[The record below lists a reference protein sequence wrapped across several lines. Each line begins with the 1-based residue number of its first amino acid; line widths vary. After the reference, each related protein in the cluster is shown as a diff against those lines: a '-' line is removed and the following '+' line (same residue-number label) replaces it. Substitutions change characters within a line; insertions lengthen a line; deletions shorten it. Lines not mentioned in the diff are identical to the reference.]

1 MFNDILKGFKELTSK
16 TALKTIGQSVGAVLV
31 SKNLP
36 GVIQYGANKL
46 AGQNIDLS
54 GPIPALS
61 SAVLVSS
68 YCYGKGWKTAGT
80 TTLAYA
86 SAELIIPHWNK
97 ALAGAIDQPLVLPV
111 SSGISAGVSNY
122 VDGVSDGME
131 TVSFPGADGQTV
143 TRQLESVNQGD
154 MGQDGLI
161 RTLKPPGLSNYVG
174 GDSLNDFVGAD
185 SLSDFVDSPSLRDR
199 LIPNMGRS
207 EFDALGMQFN

>member
-1 MFNDILKGFKELTSK
+1 MFNDIIKGFKELTSQ

-36 GVIQYGANKL
+36 GVIQYSANKL

-68 YCYGKGWKTAGT
+68 YCFGKGWKTAGT

-86 SAELIIPHWNK
+86 GAELVIPHWNK

-111 SSGISAGVSNY
+111 TSGVSAGVSNYVNGVSNY

-131 TVSFPGADGQTV
+131 TVSFPGADGEIV
-143 TRQLESVNQGD
+143 TKQLESVNPSG
-154 MGQDGLI
+154 M
-161 RTLKPPGLSNYVG
+161 S
-174 GDSLNDFVGAD
+174 DFVSRPG
-185 SLSDFVDSPSLRDR
+185 LSDFVSSPSLRDR
-199 LIPNMGRS
+199 LVPSVGRS